1 MTDKEKIANAIDEI
15 VGFMVQIESMRE
27 HIKEIKKMLKSDYGL
42 SPRETGKIAKIR
54 YKRNLKEV
62 IEETEDLENSYH
74 TLFGDE

>member
-1 MTDKEKIANAIDEI
+1 MSDKERIAKAIDEI

-27 HIKEIKKMLKSDYGL
+27 HIKEVKKMIKDEFGL
-42 SPRETGKIAKIR
+42 SPRETGKLAKIR

-62 IEETEDLENSYH
+62 IEETEELESSYH